1 MTDKKHK
8 VLPERMNKVG
18 GQAVLE
24 GVMMKGG
31 ENVALAV
38 RSEDGTIKLDTKKHV
53 SVRKKYKI
61 CRVPVIR
68 GAVNMVETFMLSY
81 STLEKSAEMLGIDTS
96 EPETKFEKWLAEKL
110 GDSIMKVL
118 MGVSVVFGVA
128 VALLLFK
135 FLPSLAAWALGLV
148 VDIGT
153 VVRSVVEGVVKMG
166 LFILYIALMGLIPDM
181 MRTFEYHGSE
191 HKSIACYES
200 GMELTPENAA
210 KCTRFHPRCGTSFIF
225 VVLIIS
231 IIVFSFIPWDDVWAR
246 IGLQLLLL
254 PWIVGFGFEFIMYAG
269 RHQNL
274 LTKILSA
281 PGLWVQRLTTKEP
294 SLDQLEV
301 AIASLKAALPDEFP
315 PEENEPNES
324 SSDRAENAE
333 SGDTDCAE
341 AAAAEGEVSS
351 DAAATADAETAHGA
365 EIAEGA
371 EITDG
376 ADGKNAPDGGAC
388 VSDCAE
394 TESASASDSATDTA
408 SAANDDTADGNDA

>member
-61 CRVPVIR
+61 CRVPIIR

-96 EPETKFEKWLAEKL
+96 EPETKFEKWLTEKL

-153 VVRSVVEGVVKMG
+153 VVRSIVEGVVKMG

-181 MRTFEYHGSE
+181 RRTFEYHGSE

-231 IIVFSFIPWDDVWAR
+231 IIVFSFIPWDDFWAR
-246 IGLQLLLL
+246 LGLQLLLL
-254 PWIVGFGFEFIMYAG
+254 PVVVGLGFEFIMYAG

-315 PEENEPNES
+315 PEENEPNDG
-324 SSDRAENAE
+324 SSDLAEGAE
-333 SGDTDCAE
+333 SGETDCTE
-341 AAAAEGEVSS
+341 SAAAEGEVSS
-351 DAAATADAETAHGA
+351 DAAVNADAETANGT
-365 EIAEGA
+365 
-371 EITDG
+371 EITEG
-376 ADGKNAPDGGAC
+376 ADGKNAPDGGERA
-388 VSDCAE
+388 SDCAE
-394 TESASASDSATDTA
+394 TESASASDPATDTA
-408 SAANDDTADGNDA
+408 SAPNADTADGNDA

>member
-1 MTDKKHK
+1 
-8 VLPERMNKVG
+8 MNKVG

-96 EPETKFEKWLAEKL
+96 EPETKFEKWLTEKL

-128 VALLLFK
+128 LALFLFK
-135 FLPSLAAWALGLV
+135 FLPSWVAWALGLV

-153 VVRSVVEGVVKMG
+153 VVRSIIEGVVKMG
-166 LFILYIALMGLIPDM
+166 LFILYIALMGLLPDM
-181 MRTFEYHGSE
+181 RRTFEYHGSE

-231 IIVFSFIPWDDVWAR
+231 IIVFSFIPWDDFWAR

-254 PWIVGFGFEFIMYAG
+254 PWVVGLGFEFIMYAG

-315 PEENEPNES
+315 PEKNEPNEAA
-324 SSDRAENAE
+324 SDCAHCAE
-333 SGDTDCAE
+333 SGETDCTE
-341 AAAAEGEVSS
+341 SAAAEGEVSS
-351 DAAATADAETAHGA
+351 DAAAAADAETAHGA
-365 EIAEGA
+365 EIADGA
-371 EITDG
+371 EDE
-376 ADGKNAPDGGAC
+376 NALGGGECAT
-388 VSDCAE
+388 DCAE
-394 TESASASDSATDTA
+394 TESASASDTATDTA
-408 SAANDDTADGNDA
+408 SAPNVDTADENDA

>member
-96 EPETKFEKWLAEKL
+96 EPETTFEKWLTEKL

-153 VVRSVVEGVVKMG
+153 VVRSIIEGVIKIG
-166 LFILYIALMGLIPDM
+166 IFILYIALMGLIPDM
-181 MRTFEYHGSE
+181 RRTFEYHGSE

-210 KCTRFHPRCGTSFIF
+210 KCTRFHPRCGTSFMI
-225 VVLIIS
+225 LM
-231 IIVFSFIPWDDVWAR
+231 
-246 IGLQLLLL
+246 L
-254 PWIVGFGFEFIMYAG
+254 IVGIVISMFITVTNPVLRTGIKLLTIPLVVGIGYELIKLAG
-269 RHQNL
+269 RSDAL
-274 LTKILSA
+274 IVRIISA
-281 PGLWVQRLTTKEP
+281 PGLWLQRVTTKEP
-294 SLDQLEV
+294 TDDMIEV
-301 AIASLKAALPDEFP
+301 AITALNMVI
-315 PEENEPNES
+315 PEDPEA
-324 SSDRAENAE
+324 DRL
-333 SGDTDCAE
+333 
-341 AAAAEGEVSS
+341 
-351 DAAATADAETAHGA
+351 
-365 EIAEGA
+365 
-371 EITDG
+371 
-376 ADGKNAPDGGAC
+376 
-388 VSDCAE
+388 
-394 TESASASDSATDTA
+394 
-408 SAANDDTADGNDA
+408 

>member
-1 MTDKKHK
+1 
-8 VLPERMNKVG
+8 
-18 GQAVLE
+18 
-24 GVMMKGG
+24 
-31 ENVALAV
+31 
-38 RSEDGTIKLDTKKHV
+38 
-53 SVRKKYKI
+53 
-61 CRVPVIR
+61 
-68 GAVNMVETFMLSY
+68 
-81 STLEKSAEMLGIDTS
+81 
-96 EPETKFEKWLAEKL
+96 
-110 GDSIMKVL
+110 

-153 VVRSVVEGVVKMG
+153 VVRSIVEGVVKMG

-181 MRTFEYHGSE
+181 RRTFEYHGSE

-231 IIVFSFIPWDDVWAR
+231 IIVFSFIPWDEFWAR

-333 SGDTDCAE
+333 SGDTDCTE
-341 AAAAEGEVSS
+341 SAAAEGEVSS

>member
-96 EPETKFEKWLAEKL
+96 EPETKFEKWLTEKL

-118 MGVSVVFGVA
+118 MGFSMVLGVA
-128 VALLLFK
+128 LALLLFK
-135 FLPSLAAWALGLV
+135 FLPTFIAGSIGSVIELG
-148 VDIGT
+148 G
-153 VVRSVVEGVVKMG
+153 VVRSIIEGVIKIG
-166 LFILYIALMGLIPDM
+166 IFILYIALVGLIPDM
-181 MRTFEYHGSE
+181 RRTFEYHGSE

-231 IIVFSFIPWDDVWAR
+231 IIVFSFIPWGNFWAR
-246 IGLQLLLL
+246 LGLQLLLL
-254 PWIVGFGFEFIMYAG
+254 PWIVGLGFEFIMYAG
-269 RHQNL
+269 CHQNL

-333 SGDTDCAE
+333 SGDTDCTE
-341 AAAAEGEVSS
+341 SAAAEGVVSS
-351 DAAATADAETAHGA
+351 DAAATADAETVHGA
-365 EIAEGA
+365 KLSG
-371 EITDG
+371 G
-376 ADGKNAPDGGAC
+376 ADGKNAPGVGECA
-388 VSDCAE
+388 SDCAE

-408 SAANDDTADGNDA
+408 SAANADTADGNDA